1 MVQGKSEGM
10 EMTRRRYD
18 SFESVRRRAG
28 MGERLGAK
36 DKEYAWYAGGSFEI
50 ASRMAMVDTMLK
62 NGLIPDGLIPL
73 VKLYRS
79 YLDQQRK
86 AFLTSV
92 GSDIITKLGV
102 LLGLRDDRISA
113 T

>member
-1 MVQGKSEGM
+1 
-10 EMTRRRYD
+10 
-18 SFESVRRRAG
+18 
-28 MGERLGAK
+28 MGERLSVK
-36 DKEYAWYAGGSFEI
+36 DKEYAWYVGASFRT
-50 ASRMAMVDTMLK
+50 ASKMAMVDTMLK
-62 NGLIPDGLIPL
+62 HKLISPELIPF

-86 AFLTSV
+86 AFFATID
-92 GSDIITKLGV
+92 SDVITKLGL

>member
-1 MVQGKSEGM
+1 MAR
-10 EMTRRRYD
+10 TRSYD
-18 SFESVRRRAG
+18 SFESVRKRAG

-50 ASRMAMVDTMLK
+50 SCKMAMVDTMLK
-62 NGLIPDGLIPL
+62 HGLISVELVPF

-86 AFLTSV
+86 AFFTSV
-92 GSDIITKLGV
+92 GSDVITKLGV
-102 LLGLRDDRISA
+102 LLGLRDDTISF
-113 T
+113 

>member
-1 MVQGKSEGM
+1 M
-10 EMTRRRYD
+10 EMSKRYD
-18 SFESVRRRAG
+18 SFESVRKRAG

-36 DKEYAWYAGGSFEI
+36 DKEYGWYAGGSFEI
-50 ASRMAMVDTMLK
+50 SRKMAMVDTMLK
-62 NGLIPDGLIPL
+62 HGLINAKLVPF

-86 AFLTSV
+86 AFFTTM
-92 GSDIITKLGV
+92 GSDVITQLGF
-102 LLGLRDDRISA
+102 LLGLRDDTISFE

>member
-1 MVQGKSEGM
+1 
-10 EMTRRRYD
+10 MTPTKRRYD
-18 SFESVRRRAG
+18 SFESIRKKAG
-28 MGERLGAK
+28 MGERLSVK
-36 DKEYAWYAGGSFEI
+36 DQEYAWYVGASFRT
-50 ASRMAMVDTMLK
+50 ASKMAMIDTMLK
-62 NGLIPDGLIPL
+62 HGLIPQQLVPF

-86 AFLTSV
+86 AFFVTID
-92 GSDIITKLGV
+92 SDVITKLGI